1 MNTTT
6 LLPRPTV
13 PRHEIAALSERNQR
27 ALKDQQARED
37 MARDFAERGPV
48 PTAAAAVSER
58 YGLLANRI
66 RQMVERA
73 DSSYG
78 NDREGELV
86 GDLED
91 LERMVGETL
100 RGAA

>member
-1 MNTTT
+1 MNPTT
-6 LLPRPTV
+6 LHPRPAV
-13 PRHEIAALSERNQR
+13 PLSKIAAQSERTQR
-27 ALKDQQARED
+27 EAKEATMRADLARS
-37 MARDFAERGPV
+37 FAERGPV
-48 PTAAAAVSER
+48 PTAAVEVSER
-58 YGLLANRI
+58 YGRLASRI

-91 LERMVGETL
+91 LERLVGEAL